1 MAKIDSRFSTL
12 ADCPPPVPNER
23 ILQEEI
29 IKHAREK
36 LQMDVEHY
44 YYVAVVDQIII
55 KSALLRYLTIY
66 HLSILGKSNF
76 INGIRGIKDVRIHP
90 NYCYTEDGPAPVGI
104 RETTRQST
112 CYSFPNNSAPYFR
125 I

>member
-1 MAKIDSRFSTL
+1 LAAVGGVGLAKIDSRFSTL

-76 INGIRGIKDVRIHP
+76 INAIRGIKDVRIHL
-90 NYCYTEDGPAPVGI
+90 NFYYTEDV
-104 RETTRQST
+104 RSST
-112 CYSFPNNSAPYFR
+112 CWYQRNDKRVHMLFFS
-125 I
+125 